1 MPTLRILRL
10 YEPRAQNRYVINP
23 RRIGGSVTLS
33 SNYNNKFALDISPN
47 FSIFDQ
53 EGRNAY
59 GFILHLDIALMTN

>member
-1 MPTLRILRL
+1 M
-10 YEPRAQNRYVINP
+10 
-23 RRIGGSVTLS
+23 GGSVTLS

-59 GFILHLDIALMTN
+59 GFILHLDIL

>member
-1 MPTLRILRL
+1 MNLEHKIDTLLIH
-10 YEPRAQNRYVINP
+10 EEW
-23 RRIGGSVTLS
+23 GSVTLS

-53 EGRNAY
+53 EGHAY